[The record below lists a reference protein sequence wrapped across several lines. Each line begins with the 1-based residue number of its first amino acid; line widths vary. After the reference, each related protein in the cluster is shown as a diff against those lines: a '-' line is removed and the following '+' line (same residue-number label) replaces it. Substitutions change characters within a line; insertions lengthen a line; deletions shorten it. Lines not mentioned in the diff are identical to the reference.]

1 MKKSPNQI
9 KNRKK
14 ILFKKI
20 GARVAAEE
28 RPWNRDLNQE
38 NGLEGIWSQV
48 GKGDPG
54 KEKAAELWPGRSGC
68 KPEGWNRKGE
78 GRRQGG

>member
-28 RPWNRDLNQE
+28 RP
-38 NGLEGIWSQV
+38 
-48 GKGDPG
+48 
-54 KEKAAELWPGRSGC
+54 
-68 KPEGWNRKGE
+68 
-78 GRRQGG
+78 